1 MVTPFTIPTCSAKV
15 PGYPTTRWE
24 RAVARAS
31 AEARSAR
38 VTHHP
43 TPRLY
48 EDGVNV
54 RRPVRSYL
62 MRGDRASYEL
72 HILPWKGQQCTA
84 LRTVTPGSQLLLSYN
99 EDGVGVGA
107 GKGGGGGGSVVEN
120 KSPKLILASY
130 NLSGEYTYII
140 VAVVG
145 EAKLKLK

>member
-1 MVTPFTIPTCSAKV
+1 
-15 PGYPTTRWE
+15 
-24 RAVARAS
+24 
-31 AEARSAR
+31 
-38 VTHHP
+38 
-43 TPRLY
+43 
-48 EDGVNV
+48 
-54 RRPVRSYL
+54 